1 MRGAR
6 LFGGNPQVSRTVRL
20 AMRYCKRSMT
30 ATYAKATFRV
40 PAVMA
45 DEIAGFLISKG
56 ALGCAVAEME
66 KPRQRPRRILT
77 LEAYFPIAN
86 RRQVSGLYTAMRHGG
101 MLAARSRARQPKK
114 IKDPGWAT
122 KWQERFTPLQVGK
135 MFLIVPPWDQKRIP
149 GRISITIAPGFGFG
163 TGRHPSTAGALRAIE
178 KLFAQRS
185 YGNALDVG
193 TGSGVL
199 AFAMASLNA
208 RVTAI
213 DIDQLALENAR
224 QNAKLNTTAAG
235 IRFSAKPLAQ
245 VAARF
250 DLITANILSTVLI
263 GMAPLLT
270 RRLKPKGRLV
280 LSGILAS
287 EVREVLAAFRGLRT
301 VAITRS
307 RGWATP
313 VMAK

>member
-1 MRGAR
+1 
-6 LFGGNPQVSRTVRL
+6 
-20 AMRYCKRSMT
+20 MRYCKRSMA

-66 KPRQRPRRILT
+66 KPRQQPRRIVT

-86 RRQVSGLYTAMRHGG
+86 GPQVSGLYAPMRHGG
-101 MLAARSRARQPKK
+101 MLVARSRARKPKK

-122 KWQERFTPLQVGK
+122 KWQERFKPFHVGK
-135 MFLIVPPWDQKRIP
+135 KFLIVPPWDQKRIAR
-149 GRISITIAPGFGFG
+149 RISITIAPGFGFG

-178 KLFAQRS
+178 NLYAQRPYES
-185 YGNALDVG
+185 ALDVG

-213 DIDQLALENAR
+213 DIDRQALENAR
-224 QNAKLNTTAAG
+224 QNAKLNATGAG
-235 IRFSAKPLAQ
+235 IRFSAKPLAR
-245 VAARF
+245 VAGRF
-250 DLITANILSTVLI
+250 DLITANILSTILT

-280 LSGILAS
+280 LSGILTS
-287 EVREVLAAFRGLRT
+287 EVRLLLAAYRGLRT
-301 VAITRS
+301 VAINRS
-307 RGWATP
+307 RGWATL

>member
-1 MRGAR
+1 
-6 LFGGNPQVSRTVRL
+6 
-20 AMRYCKRSMT
+20 MT

-40 PAVMA
+40 PAMMA
-45 DEIAGFLISKG
+45 DDIAGFLISRG

-66 KPRQRPRRILT
+66 KPRQRPHRILT
-77 LEAYFPIAN
+77 LEAYFPIAS
-86 RRQVSGLYTAMRHGG
+86 RRQVSGLYVAMRHGG
-101 MLAARSRARQPKK
+101 MLAARSRAPEPKK

-122 KWQERFTPLQVGK
+122 KWQERFTPIHVGK
-135 MFLIVPPWDQKRIP
+135 KFLIVPPWDQKQVP
-149 GRISITIAPGFGFG
+149 GRITITIAPGFGFG

-178 KLFAQRS
+178 KLFARRS

-213 DIDQLALENAR
+213 DIDQQALENAR
-224 QNAKLNTTAAG
+224 QNAKLNATAAG
-235 IRFSAKPLAQ
+235 IRFSAKPPAG
-245 VAARF
+245 VAGRF

-263 GMAPLLT
+263 GMASLLT
-270 RRLKPKGRLV
+270 RRLKPKGRLI
-280 LSGILAS
+280 LSGILTS
-287 EVREVLAAFRGLRT
+287 EVRQVLSAYRGLRT

-307 RGWATP
+307 RGWATL

>member
-1 MRGAR
+1 
-6 LFGGNPQVSRTVRL
+6 
-20 AMRYCKRSMT
+20 MT

-45 DEIAGFLISKG
+45 DEIAGFLISRG

-66 KPRQRPRRILT
+66 KPRQRPHRILT

-86 RRQVSGLYTAMRHGG
+86 GRQVSGLYAAMRHGG
-101 MLAARSRARQPKK
+101 MLAARSRARKPKK

-122 KWQERFTPLQVGK
+122 KWQERFKPFQVGK
-135 MFLIVPPWDQKRIP
+135 EFLIVPPWDQKRIA

-185 YGNALDVG
+185 HETALDVG

-199 AFAMASLNA
+199 AFAMAARNA

-213 DIDQLALENAR
+213 DIDRQALENAR

-235 IRFSAKPLAQ
+235 IRFSATPLAR
-245 VAARF
+245 VAGRF
-250 DLITANILSTVLI
+250 DLIAANILSTVLTR
-263 GMAPLLT
+263 MAPMLR

-280 LSGILAS
+280 LSGILTS
-287 EVREVLAAFRGLRT
+287 EVSQVLAAYRGLRT
-301 VAITRS
+301 VAINRS
-307 RGWATP
+307 RGWATL

>member
-1 MRGAR
+1 
-6 LFGGNPQVSRTVRL
+6 
-20 AMRYCKRSMT
+20 
-30 ATYAKATFRV
+30 
-40 PAVMA
+40 MA
-45 DEIAGFLISKG
+45 DEIAGFLVSKG

-86 RRQVSGLYTAMRHGG
+86 GHRVSSLYAVMRHGG
-101 MLAARSRARQPKK
+101 MLAARSRARKPKE

-122 KWQERFTPLQVGK
+122 KWQERFKPFHVGK
-135 MFLIVPPWDQKRIP
+135 KFFIVPPWDRKRIP

-178 KLFAQRS
+178 KLFAQRPHED
-185 YGNALDVG
+185 ALDVG

-199 AFAMASLNA
+199 AFAMAALSA

-213 DIDQLALENAR
+213 DIDRQALENAR
-224 QNAKLNTTAAG
+224 QNAKLNTTAAE
-235 IRFSAKPLAQ
+235 IRFSAKPLAR
-245 VAARF
+245 VAGRF
-250 DLITANILSTVLI
+250 DLITANILSTVLT

-270 RRLKPKGRLV
+270 RRLRPKGRLV
-280 LSGILAS
+280 LSGILTS
-287 EVREVLAAFRGLRT
+287 EVREVLAAYRGLRT
-301 VAITRS
+301 VAINRS
-307 RGWATP
+307 RGWATL

>member
-1 MRGAR
+1 
-6 LFGGNPQVSRTVRL
+6 
-20 AMRYCKRSMT
+20 MT

-45 DEIAGFLISKG
+45 DEIAGFLISRG

-66 KPRQRPRRILT
+66 KPRQRPHRILT

-86 RRQVSGLYTAMRHGG
+86 GRQVSGLYAAMRHGG
-101 MLAARSRARQPKK
+101 MLAARSRARKPKK

-122 KWQERFTPLQVGK
+122 KWQERFKPFQVGK
-135 MFLIVPPWDQKRIP
+135 EFLIVPPWDQKRIA

-185 YGNALDVG
+185 HETALDVG

-199 AFAMASLNA
+199 AFAMAARNA

-213 DIDQLALENAR
+213 DIDRQALENAR

-235 IRFSAKPLAQ
+235 IRFSATPLAR
-245 VAARF
+245 VAGRF
-250 DLITANILSTVLI
+250 DLITANILSSVLTR
-263 GMAPLLT
+263 MAPLLR

-280 LSGILAS
+280 LSGILTS
-287 EVREVLAAFRGLRT
+287 EVRQVLAAYLGLRT
-301 VAITRS
+301 VAINRS
-307 RGWATP
+307 RGWATLA
-313 VMAK
+313 MAK

>member
-1 MRGAR
+1 
-6 LFGGNPQVSRTVRL
+6 
-20 AMRYCKRSMT
+20 MT

-45 DEIAGFLISKG
+45 DEIAGFLISRG

-66 KPRQRPRRILT
+66 KPRQRPHRILT

-86 RRQVSGLYTAMRHGG
+86 GRQVSGLYAAMRHGG
-101 MLAARSRARQPKK
+101 MLAARSRARKPKK

-122 KWQERFTPLQVGK
+122 KWQERFKPFQVGK
-135 MFLIVPPWDQKRIP
+135 EFLIVPPWDQKRIA

-185 YGNALDVG
+185 HETALDVG

-199 AFAMASLNA
+199 AFAMAARNA

-213 DIDQLALENAR
+213 DIDRQALENAR

-235 IRFSAKPLAQ
+235 IRFSATPLAR
-245 VAARF
+245 VAGRF
-250 DLITANILSTVLI
+250 DLIAANILSTVLTR
-263 GMAPLLT
+263 MAPMLR

-280 LSGILAS
+280 LSGILSS
-287 EVREVLAAFRGLRT
+287 EVSQVLAAYRGLRT
-301 VAITRS
+301 VAINRS
-307 RGWATP
+307 RGWATL

>member
-1 MRGAR
+1 
-6 LFGGNPQVSRTVRL
+6 
-20 AMRYCKRSMT
+20 MT

-86 RRQVSGLYTAMRHGG
+86 GHQVSGLYAVMRHGG
-101 MLAARSRARQPKK
+101 MLAARSRARKPQK

-122 KWQERFTPLQVGK
+122 KWQERFKPFHVGK
-135 MFLIVPPWDQKRIP
+135 KFFIVPPWDQKQIP

-178 KLFAQRS
+178 KLFAQRPHE
-185 YGNALDVG
+185 NALDVG

-199 AFAMASLNA
+199 AFAMAALNA

-213 DIDQLALENAR
+213 DIDRQALENAR
-224 QNAKLNTTAAG
+224 QNAKLNTAAAE
-235 IRFSAKPLAQ
+235 IRFSAQPLAR
-245 VAARF
+245 VAGRF
-250 DLITANILSTVLI
+250 DLITANILSTVLT
-263 GMAPLLT
+263 GMAPLLM
-270 RRLKPKGRLV
+270 RRLRPPKARLV
-280 LSGILAS
+280 LSGILTS
-287 EVREVLAAFRGLRT
+287 EVREVIAAYRGLRT
-301 VAITRS
+301 VAINRS
-307 RGWATP
+307 RGWATL

>member
-1 MRGAR
+1 
-6 LFGGNPQVSRTVRL
+6 
-20 AMRYCKRSMT
+20 
-30 ATYAKATFRV
+30 
-40 PAVMA
+40 MA

-86 RRQVSGLYTAMRHGG
+86 GHQVSGLYAAMRHGG
-101 MLAARSRARQPKK
+101 MLAARSRARKPKK

-122 KWQERFTPLQVGK
+122 KWQERFKPFHVGK
-135 MFLIVPPWDQKRIP
+135 KFFIVPPWDQKRTP

-178 KLFAQRS
+178 KLFAQRPHE
-185 YGNALDVG
+185 NALDVG

-199 AFAMASLNA
+199 AFAMAALNA

-213 DIDQLALENAR
+213 DIDRQALENAR
-224 QNAKLNTTAAG
+224 QNAKLNTGAAE
-235 IRFSAKPLAQ
+235 IRFSAKPLAR
-245 VAARF
+245 VAGRF
-250 DLITANILSTVLI
+250 DLITANILSTVLT

-270 RRLKPKGRLV
+270 RRLTPKGRLV
-280 LSGILAS
+280 LSGILTS
-287 EVREVLAAFRGLRT
+287 EVREVLAAYRRLRT
-301 VAITRS
+301 VAINRS
-307 RGWATP
+307 RGWATL

>member
-1 MRGAR
+1 
-6 LFGGNPQVSRTVRL
+6 
-20 AMRYCKRSMT
+20 MRYSKRSMT

-45 DEIAGFLISKG
+45 DDVAAFLISKG

-77 LEAYFPIAN
+77 LEAYFPIAK
-86 RRQVSGLYTAMRHGG
+86 RRQVSGLYAAMRHGG
-101 MLAARSRARQPKK
+101 MLAGHSRSRKPKK

-122 KWQERFTPLQVGK
+122 KWQERFKPFQVGRK
-135 MFLIVPPWDQKRIP
+135 FLIAPPWDPKRIP
-149 GRISITIAPGFGFG
+149 GRVSITIAPGFGFG

-178 KLFAQRS
+178 KLFAES
-185 YGNALDVG
+185 SAYGNALDVG

-213 DIDQLALENAR
+213 DIDQQALDNAR
-224 QNAKLNTTAAG
+224 QNAKLNPTAAG
-235 IRFSAKPLAQ
+235 IRFSAKPLAR
-245 VAARF
+245 VAGRF
-250 DLITANILSTVLI
+250 ELITANILSSVLTE
-263 GMAPLLT
+263 MAPLLT
-270 RRLKPKGRLV
+270 GRLKPKGRIV
-280 LSGILAS
+280 LSGILSS
-287 EVREVLAAFRGLRT
+287 EVRQVLAAYRALRT
-301 VAITRS
+301 VAIDRS
-307 RGWATP
+307 RGWATL

>member
-1 MRGAR
+1 
-6 LFGGNPQVSRTVRL
+6 
-20 AMRYCKRSMT
+20 MRYCKRSMT

-45 DEIAGFLISKG
+45 DDIAGFLISRG

-66 KPRQRPRRILT
+66 KPRQRPRPILT
-77 LEAYFPIAN
+77 LEAYFPITN
-86 RRQVSGLYTAMRHGG
+86 RRQVSGLYAAMRHGG
-101 MLAARSRARQPKK
+101 MLAARSRARKPKK

-122 KWQERFTPLQVGK
+122 KWQERFEPFHVGK
-135 MFLIVPPWDQKRIP
+135 KFFIVPPWDQKRMG

-178 KLFAQRS
+178 KLFAERS

-213 DIDQLALENAR
+213 DIDKQALENAR

-235 IRFSAKPLAQ
+235 IRFSARPLAR

-263 GMAPLLT
+263 GIAPLLT
-270 RRLKPKGRLV
+270 RRLRPKGRLV
-280 LSGILAS
+280 LSGILTS
-287 EVREVLAAFRGLRT
+287 EVRQVLAAYRGLRT
-301 VAITRS
+301 IAINRS
-307 RGWATP
+307 RGWATL